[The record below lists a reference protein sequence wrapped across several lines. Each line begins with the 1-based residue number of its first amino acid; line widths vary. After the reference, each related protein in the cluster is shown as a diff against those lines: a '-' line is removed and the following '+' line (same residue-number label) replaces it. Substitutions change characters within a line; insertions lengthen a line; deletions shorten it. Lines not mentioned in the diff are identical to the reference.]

1 MNIKKIF
8 NNKGV
13 TLIEMIMVLA
23 ISVVLVV
30 IAGFSLSLLNSANTM
45 KSASSLKA
53 VLSKA
58 KTQSM
63 AKGNVNG
70 QITIKRLSSGTAVVM
85 GESTGVDDLV
95 AGRRVE
101 SYYYFGTG
109 NFDNATKNSK
119 PIENL
124 AGFTLISS
132 DIKIQYNS
140 AGMVTSVLMGG
151 TDYRNDT
158 YIYEFA
164 FKSGKRV
171 DAVVLYPVSGKVETL
186 MWFE

>member
-1 MNIKKIF
+1 MNTKKIL

-13 TLIEMIMVLA
+13 TLIEIMMVLA
-23 ISVVLVV
+23 ISAALLV
-30 IAGFSLSLLNSANTM
+30 IAGFSLSLINGANTY
-45 KSASSLKA
+45 KAASSLKS
-53 VLSKA
+53 VFSKA

-63 AKGNVNG
+63 AKGNTNG
-70 QITIKRLSSGTAVVM
+70 QLTIKRLSSGTAVVM
-85 GESTGVDDLV
+85 GSSTGVDDMI

-109 NFDNATKNSK
+109 DYDGATKSSK

-124 AGFTLISS
+124 AAFNKLTA
-132 DIKIQYNS
+132 DVEIQYNS
-140 AGMVTSVLMGG
+140 AGMVTSVQMGG
-151 TDYRNDT
+151 VDYKNDI
-158 YIYEFA
+158 YVYEFA

-171 DAVVLYPVSGKVETL
+171 DAVVLYPVSGKAETL